1 MAPMRS
7 TLPSASIHKEAFSL
21 KMERYGLDQDLGI
34 VNWIELENEK
44 CCYDEIGGG
53 YEFNKAQRKRE
64 RDQEEKC

>member
-1 MAPMRS
+1 
-7 TLPSASIHKEAFSL
+7 
-21 KMERYGLDQDLGI
+21 MERYGLDQDLGI